1 MKINIVEREG
11 YSNRIMNW
19 KIYVRKDLT
28 VAKASEYYYE
38 FIKENSFRPVSELV
52 LPEDGELLKEAVAAD
67 SFTPLELMTVLS
79 NLKDSTRNVYLR
91 MEQSEQTEDGIPLYQ
106 ITLSDLHDLE
116 NRTVQLE
123 QSILKYRHFMT
134 LEDVYYFEYL
144 IDSDH
149 ITVYKYVNERSMNQ
163 FDGPLKDLIRM
174 AENAHTDSN
183 IAKMEEHLR
192 VFCAHLRN
200 GEDSFEMKFNGQDED
215 ERMWTVRASRIPKNR
230 NMLAGIID
238 SDKNREQEAYYLTP
252 AARDAGTGLLN
263 KRAWT
268 EYTIEQLNRKDGR
281 VRWLVIID
289 VDEFKH
295 INDTYGH
302 IFGDKVIR
310 GVAEIMQEL
319 VGQRG
324 VIGRFG
330 GDEYVILLEK
340 VETREQL
347 KTLLKT
353 IAKELRLAFDPKI
366 HVTASIGVSEY
377 PVDGTE
383 YEYLMRKAD
392 KALYLAKEK
401 GKNRHI
407 IYEERLHGK
416 LETDDM
422 QNMAMAYAVSKE
434 KKREAIT
441 DMITKLCVSGVNAI
455 VKNEER
461 LQQIRSLFDLDGITI
476 FSDRGSNLVCRN
488 GNYVVEAP
496 DGRPGFEDEGYLALF
511 GDDGIFVE
519 SNMIKLRSQNP
530 AAYAVTQEQEVG
542 AALQCLSRKEGIP
555 YTMVNF
561 EVFNRNR
568 KWSDEDVTLNSSV
581 ITAHFSPGG
590 FAVCRICHDR

>member
-1 MKINIVEREG
+1 
-11 YSNRIMNW
+11 
-19 KIYVRKDLT
+19 
-28 VAKASEYYYE
+28 
-38 FIKENSFRPVSELV
+38 
-52 LPEDGELLKEAVAAD
+52 
-67 SFTPLELMTVLS
+67 
-79 NLKDSTRNVYLR
+79 
-91 MEQSEQTEDGIPLYQ
+91 
-106 ITLSDLHDLE
+106 
-116 NRTVQLE
+116 
-123 QSILKYRHFMT
+123 MT

-144 IDSDH
+144 IDSDY
-149 ITVYKYVNERSMNQ
+149 ITVYKYVNERAMNQ
-163 FDGPLKDLIRM
+163 FEGPLKDLIRM
-174 AENAHTDSN
+174 EEKAHTDSN
-183 IAKMEEHLR
+183 ISEMEEHLQA
-192 VFCAHLRN
+192 FCAHLRN
-200 GEDSFEMKFNGQDED
+200 GEDSFEMKFNGQEED

-302 IFGDKVIR
+302 IFGDQVIR

-441 DMITKLCVSGVNAI
+441 EIITELCVSGVNAI
-455 VKNEER
+455 VKSEEC
-461 LQQIRSLFDLDGITI
+461 LQQIRSLFDLDGITV
-476 FSDRGSNLVCRN
+476 FSDRGNRLVCRN
-488 GNYVVEAP
+488 GNYMAEAP
-496 DGRPGFEDEGYLALF
+496 DGRLGFEDEGYLSLF
-511 GDDGIFVE
+511 GDDDIFVE

-555 YTMVNF
+555 YTMVSF

-568 KWSDEDVTLNSSV
+568 KWSDKDVTLLTLLGHCIGDLLNYSE
-581 ITAHFSPGG
+581 
-590 FAVCRICHDR
+590 

>member
-11 YSNRIMNW
+11 YSNRIVDW

-28 VAKASEYYYE
+28 VVKATEYYYE
-38 FIKENSFRPVSELV
+38 FIEENSFRPVSELV

-67 SFTPLELMTVLS
+67 SLAPLELVTVLS

-91 MEQSEQTEDGIPLYQ
+91 MEQSEQTEDGNPLYQ

-163 FDGPLKDLIRM
+163 FEGSLNDLIRM
-174 AENAHTDSN
+174 VENAHTDRN
-183 IAKMEEHLR
+183 IARMEEHLR
-192 VFCAHLRN
+192 TFCAHLRN

-215 ERMWTVRASRIPKNR
+215 ERRWTVRASRIPKNR

-238 SDKNREQEAYYLTP
+238 SDKNRQQEAYYLTP

-268 EYTIEQLNRKDGR
+268 EYTVEQLNRKDGR

-302 IFGDKVIR
+302 IFGDQVIR

-441 DMITKLCVSGVNAI
+441 EMIVELCVSGVNAI

-461 LQQIRSLFDLDGITI
+461 LQQIRSLFDLDGITV

-496 DGRPGFEDEGYLALF
+496 DGRPGFEDEGYLSLF
-511 GDDGIFVE
+511 GDDDIFVE

-530 AAYAVTQEQEVG
+530 AAYAVTQEQEIG
-542 AALQCLSRKEGIP
+542 AALQCLCRKEGIP

-568 KWSDEDVTLNSSV
+568 KWSDEDITLLTLLGHCIGNLLNYSE
-581 ITAHFSPGG
+581 
-590 FAVCRICHDR
+590 

>member
-1 MKINIVEREG
+1 
-11 YSNRIMNW
+11 
-19 KIYVRKDLT
+19 
-28 VAKASEYYYE
+28 
-38 FIKENSFRPVSELV
+38 
-52 LPEDGELLKEAVAAD
+52 
-67 SFTPLELMTVLS
+67 
-79 NLKDSTRNVYLR
+79 
-91 MEQSEQTEDGIPLYQ
+91 
-106 ITLSDLHDLE
+106 
-116 NRTVQLE
+116 
-123 QSILKYRHFMT
+123 
-134 LEDVYYFEYL
+134 
-144 IDSDH
+144 
-149 ITVYKYVNERSMNQ
+149 MNQ
-163 FDGPLKDLIRM
+163 FEGPMNALIRNV
-174 AENAHTDSN
+174 EQAHEGSD
-183 IAKMEEHLR
+183 IAILEGQLR
-192 VFCAHLRN
+192 TFCAHLRN
-200 GEDSFEMKFNGQDED
+200 GDDFFEMEFVSEQED
-215 ERMWTVRASRIPKNR
+215 KGIWRVKGSRIPKKR
-230 NMLAGIID
+230 DMVAGIITPD
-238 SDKNREQEAYYLTP
+238 RNREQEAYYLTP

-268 EYTIEQLNRKDGR
+268 EYTIEQLNRKDGQ

-302 IFGDKVIR
+302 IFGDQVIR

-441 DMITKLCVSGVNAI
+441 EMITELCVSGVNAI
-455 VKNEER
+455 VKSEER
-461 LQQIRSLFDLDGITI
+461 LQQIRSLFDLDGITV
-476 FSDRGSNLVCRN
+476 FSDRGNRLVCRN
-488 GNYVVEAP
+488 GNYMAEAP
-496 DGRPGFEDEGYLALF
+496 DGRLGFEDEGYLSLF
-511 GDDGIFVE
+511 GDDDIFVE

-568 KWSDEDVTLNSSV
+568 KWSDEDITLLTLLGHCIGDLLNYSE
-581 ITAHFSPGG
+581 
-590 FAVCRICHDR
+590 

>member
-38 FIKENSFRPVSELV
+38 FIEENSFRPVSELV
-52 LPEDGELLKEAVAAD
+52 LPEDGELLKEAVAAEL
-67 SFTPLELMTVLS
+67 FAPLELMTVLS

-149 ITVYKYVNERSMNQ
+149 ITVYKYVNERAMNQ
-163 FDGPLKDLIRM
+163 FEGPLKDLIRM
-174 AENAHTDSN
+174 EEKAHTDSN
-183 IAKMEEHLR
+183 IAEMEEHLQA
-192 VFCAHLRN
+192 FCAHLRN
-200 GEDSFEMKFNGQDED
+200 GEDSFEMKFNGQEED

-238 SDKNREQEAYYLTP
+238 SDKNRKQEAYYLTP
-252 AARDAGTGLLN
+252 AARDAGTGRRN

-302 IFGDKVIR
+302 IFGDQVIR

-401 GKNRHI
+401 GKN
-407 IYEERLHGK
+407 
-416 LETDDM
+416 
-422 QNMAMAYAVSKE
+422 
-434 KKREAIT
+434 
-441 DMITKLCVSGVNAI
+441 
-455 VKNEER
+455 
-461 LQQIRSLFDLDGITI
+461 
-476 FSDRGSNLVCRN
+476 
-488 GNYVVEAP
+488 
-496 DGRPGFEDEGYLALF
+496 
-511 GDDGIFVE
+511 
-519 SNMIKLRSQNP
+519 
-530 AAYAVTQEQEVG
+530 
-542 AALQCLSRKEGIP
+542 
-555 YTMVNF
+555 
-561 EVFNRNR
+561 
-568 KWSDEDVTLNSSV
+568 
-581 ITAHFSPGG
+581 
-590 FAVCRICHDR
+590 

>member
-1 MKINIVEREG
+1 M
-11 YSNRIMNW
+11 
-19 KIYVRKDLT
+19 
-28 VAKASEYYYE
+28 
-38 FIKENSFRPVSELV
+38 

-568 KWSDEDVTLNSSV
+568 KWSDEDITLLTLLGHCIGDLLNYSE
-581 ITAHFSPGG
+581 
-590 FAVCRICHDR
+590 

>member
-38 FIKENSFRPVSELV
+38 FIEENSFRPVSELV
-52 LPEDGELLKEAVAAD
+52 LPEDGELLKEAVAAELLA
-67 SFTPLELMTVLS
+67 PLELMTVLS

-134 LEDVYYFEYL
+134 LEDVYFFEYL
-144 IDSDH
+144 IEQDR
-149 ITVYKYVNERSMNQ
+149 ITVYKYVNERAMNQ
-163 FDGPLKDLIRM
+163 FEGPMNALIRNV
-174 AENAHTDSN
+174 EQAHEGSD
-183 IAKMEEHLR
+183 IAILEGQLR
-192 VFCAHLRN
+192 TFCAHLRN
-200 GEDSFEMKFNGQDED
+200 GDDFFEMEFVSEQENKGIW
-215 ERMWTVRASRIPKNR
+215 RVKGSRIPKKR
-230 NMLAGIID
+230 DMVAGIITPD
-238 SDKNREQEAYYLTP
+238 RNREQEAYYLTP

-268 EYTIEQLNRKDGR
+268 EYTIEQLNRKDGQ

-289 VDEFKH
+289 IDDFKH

-302 IFGDKVIR
+302 IFGDQVIR
-310 GVAEIMQEL
+310 RVAEIMQEL

-353 IAKELRLAFDPKI
+353 IAKEFALAFDPKT
-366 HVTASIGVSEY
+366 HATASIGVSEY
-377 PVDGTE
+377 PVDGSE
-383 YEYLMRKAD
+383 YEELMRKAD

-416 LETDDM
+416 LESDDM

-434 KKREAIT
+434 KKREVIT
-441 DMITKLCVSGVNAI
+441 KMITELCVSDVNSI
-455 VKNEER
+455 VKKEER

-476 FSDRGSNLVCRN
+476 YSESGAQLVCRN
-488 GNYVVEAP
+488 GNYMVEVP
-496 DGRPGFEDEGYLALF
+496 DGRGLFEDEKYLALF
-511 GDDGIFVE
+511 GDDDNFIE
-519 SNMIKLRSQNP
+519 SNTLKLRSQDP
-530 AAYAVTQEQEVG
+530 AAFAVMQKQEIG
-542 AALQCLSRKEGIP
+542 AFLQCLCRKEGVPNVI
-555 YTMVNF
+555 VNYD
-561 EVFNRNR
+561 VFNRNR
-568 KWSDEDVTLNSSV
+568 KWSDEDITLLTILGHCIGNLLNYSE
-581 ITAHFSPGG
+581 
-590 FAVCRICHDR
+590 